1 MANLETTYLGLELK
15 NPIIV
20 GSSGLT
26 NSVSEIIEL
35 EQAGAGA
42 IVLKSI
48 FEEEILMEYQHIVE
62 KSNDKYDSMAEYFDY
77 LDYRIKQDK
86 ITAYIDLIKEVKAQV
101 SIPVIA
107 SINCSTNAEWAFFAK
122 KIEEAGADALE
133 INVYFL
139 PTDMSKRAE
148 DFEKMYFDIVT
159 KVRAET
165 TLPIALKLGSYFTN
179 MASFVR
185 KISETGIYG
194 VVLFNRFYSPDF
206 DLKNQ
211 SVITGHVFSSPDEY
225 FLPLRWVSVLS
236 NRVSC
241 DIAASGGIH
250 DGNSMIKMLLAGAD
264 AVQVVSAIYKNG
276 REKIGQMLIQL
287 DAWMDENEYQYISE
301 FKGKLSQSAST
312 NPAIYERV
320 QFMKYY
326 SDRV

>member
-101 SIPVIA
+101 NIPVIA
-107 SINCSTNAEWAFFAK
+107 SINCSTNAEWTFYAK

-133 INVYFL
+133 INIYFL

-179 MASFVR
+179 LASFVR

-211 SVITGHVFSSPDEY
+211 SVITSHVFSSPDEY

-276 REKIGQMLIQL
+276 REKIGQMLVQL
-287 DAWMDENEYQYISE
+287 NAWMEENEYQYISE

-312 NPAIYERV
+312 NPAMYERV

-326 SDRV
+326 SDRG